1 MSQKYVV
8 NNNKVYEVNDNK
20 LFTTYSEL
28 EVPEHNITPVW
39 KGAKIPLIM
48 WHNIVKFCKHSYN
61 ELKSE
66 TLIYLF
72 YDEDAEQPWSWW
84 VPPQSTAG
92 MTVKSDP
99 DHPDYAK
106 QRAKYPDT
114 MFGTVHHHCATSAFQ
129 SGTDE
134 ADETQ
139 REGLHFTIGNL
150 NKDNDFDVHF
160 RMTIGDNH
168 CEIDAHEYI
177 EMEVDPFKRN
187 TRIPKATRD
196 HIRTELHKV
205 DITRINKDHMPDFT
219 DEMANVTRT
228 YSTAYKSKFKQPALG
243 WYDDE
248 PYYLSSK
255 KNDDTLDITP
265 KDIAD
270 EFVNA
275 VLLDTKYEKILTDY
289 YNYRTDKNK
298 LSLFTAGAV
307 FDTDVA
313 EDLSE
318 LFHDYDYQR
327 QKPNDYQYAEEQVKE
342 FLAEQKSNGLDFSQ
356 NDLIYG
362 LNNYENG
369 EGLQSM
375 DKEATI

>member
-8 NNNKVYEVNDNK
+8 NDNKVYEVNDTK
-20 LFTTYSEL
+20 LFTTYNEL

-39 KGAKIPLIM
+39 KGAKIPLNM
-48 WHNIVKFCKHSYN
+48 WHNIVKFCKHSYD

-66 TLIYLF
+66 TLVYLF
-72 YDEDAEQPWSWW
+72 YDETADKPWSWW

-99 DHPDYAK
+99 DNPEYAV
-106 QRAKYPDT
+106 QRAQYPDT

-139 REGLHFTIGNL
+139 REGLHFTVGNL

-205 DITRINKDHMPDFT
+205 DIKHINNDMPDFT
-219 DEMANVTRT
+219 NEMANVTRS
-228 YSTAYKSKFKQPALG
+228 YASKPKSKQPILG
-243 WYDDE
+243 SWYDDE
-248 PYYLSSK
+248 PYYYTSK
-255 KNDDTLDITP
+255 KNEDITQ

-270 EFVNA
+270 DFVNA
-275 VLLDTKYEKILTDY
+275 VLMDPDYEKLLTNY

-298 LSLFTAGAV
+298 LSLFTTGAV
-307 FDTDVA
+307 FDSDVA

-318 LFHDYDYQR
+318 LFNDYEYQR
-327 QKPNDYQYAEEQVKE
+327 NKPNEYQYAEEQVKI
-342 FLAEQKSNGLDFSQ
+342 FLEEQKSNGLDFSQ

-369 EGLQSM
+369 ERLQPM
-375 DKEATI
+375 DKETTI

>member
-8 NNNKVYEVNDNK
+8 NDNKVYQVNDNK
-20 LFTTYSEL
+20 LFTTYSEV
-28 EVPEHNITPVW
+28 EVPEQEVVPVW
-39 KGAKIPLIM
+39 KGAKIPLNM
-48 WHNIVKFCKHSYN
+48 WHNIVKFCKHSYD

-84 VPPQSTAG
+84 VPPQTTAG

-99 DHPDYAK
+99 DNPEYAI
-106 QRAKYPDT
+106 QRAQYPDT

-139 REGLHFTIGNL
+139 REGLHFTVGNL

-187 TRIPKATRD
+187 TRVPKATRN

-205 DITRINKDHMPDFT
+205 DIKNINGDMPDFT
-219 DEMANVTRT
+219 AEMANVSKT
-228 YSTAYKSKFKQPALG
+228 YGSKKKQPALG
-243 WYDDE
+243 SWYDE
-248 PYYLSSK
+248 PYYYTSK
-255 KNDDTLDITP
+255 KNEDALDITQR
-265 KDIAD
+265 DIAD

-275 VLLDTKYEKILTDY
+275 ILLDPKYEQILTNY
-289 YNYRTDKNK
+289 YRYRTDKNK

-318 LFHDYDYQR
+318 LFHDYQYQR
-327 QKPNDYQYAEEQVKE
+327 DKPNDYQYAEEQVKT

-362 LNNYENG
+362 LNNYEDG
-369 EGLQSM
+369 KGFQPM
-375 DKEATI
+375 DKETTI

>member
-8 NNNKVYEVNDNK
+8 NDNKVYEVNDNK
-20 LFTTYSEL
+20 LFTTYTEL

-39 KGAKIPLIM
+39 KGAKIPLKM
-48 WHNIVKFCKHSYN
+48 WHNIVKFCKHSYD

-66 TLIYLF
+66 TLVYLF
-72 YDEDAEQPWSWW
+72 YDENADKPWSWW

-99 DHPDYAK
+99 DNPEYAV
-106 QRAKYPDT
+106 QRAQYPDT

-139 REGLHFTIGNL
+139 REGLHFTVGNL

-160 RMTIGDNH
+160 RITIGDNH

-205 DITRINKDHMPDFT
+205 DIKHINNDMPDFT
-219 DEMANVTRT
+219 KEMANVTRS
-228 YSTAYKSKFKQPALG
+228 YASKPKQPILG
-243 WYDDE
+243 SWYDNE
-248 PYYLSSK
+248 PYYYTSK
-255 KNDDTLDITP
+255 KNEDITQR
-265 KDIAD
+265 DIAD
-270 EFVNA
+270 DFVNA
-275 VLLDTKYEKILTDY
+275 VLMDPDYEKLLTNY

-298 LSLFTAGAV
+298 LSLFTTGAV
-307 FDTDVA
+307 FDSDVA

-318 LFHDYDYQR
+318 LFHDYEYQR
-327 QKPNDYQYAEEQVKE
+327 NKPNEYQYAEEQVKI
-342 FLAEQKSNGLDFSQ
+342 FLEEQKSNGLDFSQ

-369 EGLQSM
+369 KGFQSM
-375 DKEATI
+375 DKETTI